1 MGSYDPQPGNSER
14 QDLGGA
20 IASQIGPLA
29 DQIKGKVSNVA
40 DRASGALSVAK
51 DRGSEAAD
59 NAGEVMGALRDAVT
73 RAARAQ
79 PGTTVL
85 LSIAAGFLLGAM
97 WRSGR

>member
-1 MGSYDPQPGNSER
+1 MGSYDPQHGNSER
-14 QDLGGA
+14 QDVGGA

-29 DQIKGKVSNVA
+29 EQVKGKVSDVA
-40 DRASGALSVAK
+40 NRASGALSEAA

-59 NAGEVMGALRDAVT
+59 NAGEVIGTLRNAVT
-73 RAARAQ
+73 EAARSQ

-97 WRSGR
+97 WKSGR